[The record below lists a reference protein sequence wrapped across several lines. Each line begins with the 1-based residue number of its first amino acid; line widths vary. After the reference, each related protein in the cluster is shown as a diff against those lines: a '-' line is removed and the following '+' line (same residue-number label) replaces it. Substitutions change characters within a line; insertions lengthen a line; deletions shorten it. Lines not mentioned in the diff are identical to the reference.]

1 MDFIKTASDALFAK
15 SKPEGEAPQL
25 DEKKIVAYVRQ
36 KVEEVKQQSSRS
48 AFESSV
54 VTNTAYLLGYDSVY
68 YDPKVRLFRNYAG
81 GAANPSRGRVH
92 RNFILPTVQNRLA
105 KLCKNPPR
113 FEVRPNSPDEDDKE
127 AARLSLKILLNVLD
141 RERYN
146 EKRIELA
153 MWMQQAGYAYVKV
166 FWDKSKGERLVYTDE
181 LSGEEVSE
189 FAGDIAVD
197 VVSPLE
203 IYVDPLAK
211 RMDDAAWL
219 LHAKVRPLSY
229 FRDNFPDKGH
239 EVKSE
244 EAWLSSIQNVL
255 KISQM
260 TTKGAGTDGQE
271 LMKNSAIE
279 LSYYEKPTKKF
290 PNGRLIVTAGNVL
303 LSYKPLPVDEINY
316 VKFDDVKVGGKF
328 HSESLITHMRPI
340 QDQMN
345 RILRRKTEFLNK
357 CLAAKFI
364 APKGHGM
371 NEEALSDNT
380 EVLEYNP
387 NPNASPPTAMNT
399 PQMPQYAFQEDAVL
413 KQSFDEIAGISEVSK
428 GQLPSASIPAV
439 GMQLLVE
446 QDDSRIGIVVES
458 NENSH
463 SDVGRIILKFAAKYY
478 RTPRMLK
485 EMGEAGQYNFTQYTS
500 EDMRENFDVFVIRGS
515 TLPGS
520 KVLKR
525 QELLNLYG
533 QGILGNPQDPQVQ
546 NKLLQAL
553 EFGDIADVWADV
565 AIDAAQV
572 DRSIKMIEEGVKPLV
587 DPDDNHQM
595 HYERKNRLRKSEK
608 FKTYAPEIQALL
620 RENIA
625 AHKQFMAM
633 EMAPQPE
640 TFGEAPQSP
649 GFQEPNPEALTA
661 EQEPPIEG

>member
-1 MDFIKTASDALFAK
+1 
-15 SKPEGEAPQL
+15 
-25 DEKKIVAYVRQ
+25 
-36 KVEEVKQQSSRS
+36 
-48 AFESSV
+48 
-54 VTNTAYLLGYDSVY
+54 
-68 YDPKVRLFRNYAG
+68 
-81 GAANPSRGRVH
+81 
-92 RNFILPTVQNRLA
+92 
-105 KLCKNPPR
+105 
-113 FEVRPNSPDEDDKE
+113 
-127 AARLSLKILLNVLD
+127 
-141 RERYN
+141 
-146 EKRIELA
+146 
-153 MWMQQAGYAYVKV
+153 
-166 FWDKSKGERLVYTDE
+166 
-181 LSGEEVSE
+181 
-189 FAGDIAVD
+189 
-197 VVSPLE
+197 
-203 IYVDPLAK
+203 
-211 RMDDAAWL
+211 
-219 LHAKVRPLSY
+219 
-229 FRDNFPDKGH
+229 
-239 EVKSE
+239 
-244 EAWLSSIQNVL
+244 
-255 KISQM
+255 M

-303 LSYKPLPVDEINY
+303 LAYKPLPVDEINY

-387 NPNASPPTAMNT
+387 NPNASPPTAMTT

-640 TFGEAPQSP
+640 TFGEAPQAP